1 MNNTIERKD
10 NLEVRWTRNLIS
22 SKRYPEIVQWE
33 EFSNAEIVEELC
45 YTLAYWIRSE
55 QHPLIDDVHW
65 DLKFVGNRPFAVE
78 IDRDVVWSMMKK
90 TQTMLDALEQEEED
104 ERNLHKK
111 GAWGRPKKN
120 ANVVLPDRVQE
131 IVGMMED
138 DEDETDWEFFAD
150 GGKTWFVAKLW
161 EDGNIF
167 EVIASEV
174 KYLSP
179 CIEKTEKNQ
188 DTISYKDL
196 EILEE
201 E

>member
-22 SKRYPEIVQWE
+22 SKRYPEIVKWE

-90 TQTMLDALEQEEED
+90 TQTMLDALEQEDEED
-104 ERNLHKK
+104 DGKWKQEEERRAEMSEDWIRKIV
-111 GAWGRPKKN
+111 R
-120 ANVVLPDRVQE
+120 DE
-131 IVGMMED
+131 IKILKSNE
-138 DEDETDWEFFAD
+138 
-150 GGKTWFVAKLW
+150 
-161 EDGNIF
+161 
-167 EVIASEV
+167 
-174 KYLSP
+174 
-179 CIEKTEKNQ
+179 NQ

>member
-10 NLEVRWTRNLIS
+10 NLEVRWTRNLTS
-22 SKRYPEIVQWE
+22 SMRYPEIVQWE

-45 YTLAYWIRSE
+45 YTLAYWIR
-55 QHPLIDDVHW
+55 DDVHW

-90 TQTMLDALEQEEED
+90 TQTMLDALEQEDEED
-104 ERNLHKK
+104 DGKWKQEEERRAEMSEDWIRKIV
-111 GAWGRPKKN
+111 R
-120 ANVVLPDRVQE
+120 DE
-131 IVGMMED
+131 IKILKSNE
-138 DEDETDWEFFAD
+138 
-150 GGKTWFVAKLW
+150 
-161 EDGNIF
+161 
-167 EVIASEV
+167 
-174 KYLSP
+174 
-179 CIEKTEKNQ
+179 NQ

>member
-90 TQTMLDALEQEEED
+90 TQTMLDALEQEDDEED
-104 ERNLHKK
+104 E
-111 GAWGRPKKN
+111 
-120 ANVVLPDRVQE
+120 
-131 IVGMMED
+131 
-138 DEDETDWEFFAD
+138 
-150 GGKTWFVAKLW
+150 
-161 EDGNIF
+161 
-167 EVIASEV
+167 EV
-174 KYLSP
+174 K
-179 CIEKTEKNQ
+179 KVGTE
-188 DTISYKDL
+188 
-196 EILEE
+196 
-201 E
+201 

>member
-10 NLEVRWTRNLIS
+10 NLEVRWTRNLTS
-22 SKRYPEIVQWE
+22 SKRYPEIVKWE

-90 TQTMLDALEQEEED
+90 TQTMLDALEQEDEED
-104 ERNLHKK
+104 DGKWKQEEERRAEMSEDWIRKIV
-111 GAWGRPKKN
+111 R
-120 ANVVLPDRVQE
+120 DE
-131 IVGMMED
+131 IKILKSNE
-138 DEDETDWEFFAD
+138 
-150 GGKTWFVAKLW
+150 
-161 EDGNIF
+161 
-167 EVIASEV
+167 
-174 KYLSP
+174 
-179 CIEKTEKNQ
+179 NQ

>member
-1 MNNTIERKD
+1 
-10 NLEVRWTRNLIS
+10 LIS
-22 SKRYPEIVQWE
+22 SKRYPEIVKWE

-90 TQTMLDALEQEEED
+90 TQTMLDALEQEDEED
-104 ERNLHKK
+104 DGKWKQEEERRAEMSEDWIRKIV
-111 GAWGRPKKN
+111 R
-120 ANVVLPDRVQE
+120 DE
-131 IVGMMED
+131 IKILKSNE
-138 DEDETDWEFFAD
+138 
-150 GGKTWFVAKLW
+150 
-161 EDGNIF
+161 
-167 EVIASEV
+167 
-174 KYLSP
+174 
-179 CIEKTEKNQ
+179 NQ

>member
-1 MNNTIERKD
+1 MNNTIERKGS
-10 NLEVRWTRNLIS
+10 LEVRWNRNLTS
-22 SKRYPEIVQWE
+22 SMRYPEIVKWE

-65 DLKFVGNRPFAVE
+65 DLKFVGNRSFDVA

-90 TQTMLDALEQEEED
+90 TQTMLDTLEQEDEED
-104 ERNLHKK
+104 D
-111 GAWGRPKKN
+111 GRWK
-120 ANVVLPDRVQE
+120 QE
-131 IVGMMED
+131 MTEEGVREMSEENIRKIVR
-138 DEDETDWEFFAD
+138 DEIKILKSNE
-150 GGKTWFVAKLW
+150 
-161 EDGNIF
+161 
-167 EVIASEV
+167 
-174 KYLSP
+174 
-179 CIEKTEKNQ
+179 NQ

>member
-22 SKRYPEIVQWE
+22 SKRYPEIVKWE

-65 DLKFVGNRPFAVE
+65 DLKFVGNRSFDVA

-90 TQTMLDALEQEEED
+90 TQTMLDALEQEDEED
-104 ERNLHKK
+104 DGKWKQEEERRGEMSEDWIRKIV
-111 GAWGRPKKN
+111 R
-120 ANVVLPDRVQE
+120 DE
-131 IVGMMED
+131 IKILKSNE
-138 DEDETDWEFFAD
+138 
-150 GGKTWFVAKLW
+150 
-161 EDGNIF
+161 
-167 EVIASEV
+167 
-174 KYLSP
+174 
-179 CIEKTEKNQ
+179 NQ

>member
-1 MNNTIERKD
+1 MNNTIERKGS
-10 NLEVRWTRNLIS
+10 LEVRWNRNLTS
-22 SKRYPEIVQWE
+22 SMRYPEIVKWE

-90 TQTMLDALEQEEED
+90 TQTMLDALEQEDEED
-104 ERNLHKK
+104 DGKWKQEEERRAEMSEDWIRKIV
-111 GAWGRPKKN
+111 R
-120 ANVVLPDRVQE
+120 DE
-131 IVGMMED
+131 IKILKSNE
-138 DEDETDWEFFAD
+138 
-150 GGKTWFVAKLW
+150 
-161 EDGNIF
+161 
-167 EVIASEV
+167 
-174 KYLSP
+174 
-179 CIEKTEKNQ
+179 NQ

>member
-22 SKRYPEIVQWE
+22 SKRYPEIVKWE
-33 EFSNAEIVEELC
+33 EFSNAEIVEEHC

-90 TQTMLDALEQEEED
+90 TQTMLDALEQENEEED
-104 ERNLHKK
+104 D
-111 GAWGRPKKN
+111 GRWK
-120 ANVVLPDRVQE
+120 QE
-131 IVGMMED
+131 MTEEGVREMSEENIRKIVR
-138 DEDETDWEFFAD
+138 DEIKILKSNE
-150 GGKTWFVAKLW
+150 
-161 EDGNIF
+161 
-167 EVIASEV
+167 
-174 KYLSP
+174 
-179 CIEKTEKNQ
+179 NQ

>member
-10 NLEVRWTRNLIS
+10 NLEVRWTRNLTS
-22 SKRYPEIVQWE
+22 SMRYPEIVKWE

-90 TQTMLDALEQEEED
+90 TQTMLDTLEQEDEED
-104 ERNLHKK
+104 DGKWKQEEERRAEMSEDWIRKIV
-111 GAWGRPKKN
+111 R
-120 ANVVLPDRVQE
+120 DE
-131 IVGMMED
+131 IKILKSNE
-138 DEDETDWEFFAD
+138 
-150 GGKTWFVAKLW
+150 
-161 EDGNIF
+161 
-167 EVIASEV
+167 
-174 KYLSP
+174 
-179 CIEKTEKNQ
+179 NQ

>member
-10 NLEVRWTRNLIS
+10 NLEVRWNRNLTS
-22 SKRYPEIVQWE
+22 SMRYPEIVKWE

-90 TQTMLDALEQEEED
+90 TQTMLDALEQEDEED
-104 ERNLHKK
+104 DGKWKQEEERRAEMSEDWIRKIV
-111 GAWGRPKKN
+111 R
-120 ANVVLPDRVQE
+120 DE
-131 IVGMMED
+131 IKILKSNE
-138 DEDETDWEFFAD
+138 
-150 GGKTWFVAKLW
+150 
-161 EDGNIF
+161 
-167 EVIASEV
+167 
-174 KYLSP
+174 
-179 CIEKTEKNQ
+179 NQ

>member
-10 NLEVRWTRNLIS
+10 NLEVRWTRMTS
-22 SKRYPEIVQWE
+22 SMRYPEIVKWE

-90 TQTMLDALEQEEED
+90 TQTMLDALEQEDEED
-104 ERNLHKK
+104 DGKWKQEEERRAEMSEDWIRKIV
-111 GAWGRPKKN
+111 R
-120 ANVVLPDRVQE
+120 DE
-131 IVGMMED
+131 IKILKSNE
-138 DEDETDWEFFAD
+138 
-150 GGKTWFVAKLW
+150 
-161 EDGNIF
+161 
-167 EVIASEV
+167 
-174 KYLSP
+174 
-179 CIEKTEKNQ
+179 NQ

>member
-22 SKRYPEIVQWE
+22 SKRYPEIVKWE

-65 DLKFVGNRPFAVE
+65 DLKFVGNRSFDVA

-90 TQTMLDALEQEEED
+90 TQTMLDALEQEDEED
-104 ERNLHKK
+104 DGKWKQEEERRAEMSEDWIRKIV
-111 GAWGRPKKN
+111 R
-120 ANVVLPDRVQE
+120 DE
-131 IVGMMED
+131 IKILKSNE
-138 DEDETDWEFFAD
+138 
-150 GGKTWFVAKLW
+150 
-161 EDGNIF
+161 
-167 EVIASEV
+167 
-174 KYLSP
+174 
-179 CIEKTEKNQ
+179 NQ

>member
-90 TQTMLDALEQEEED
+90 TQTMLDALEQEDEED
-104 ERNLHKK
+104 DGKWKQEEERRAEMSEDWIRKIV
-111 GAWGRPKKN
+111 R
-120 ANVVLPDRVQE
+120 DE
-131 IVGMMED
+131 I
-138 DEDETDWEFFAD
+138 
-150 GGKTWFVAKLW
+150 KILKS
-161 EDGNIF
+161 NQ
-167 EVIASEV
+167 
-174 KYLSP
+174 
-179 CIEKTEKNQ
+179 NQ

>member
-10 NLEVRWTRNLIS
+10 NLEVRWTRNLTS
-22 SKRYPEIVQWE
+22 SMRYPEIVKWE

-90 TQTMLDALEQEEED
+90 TQTMLDALEQEDEED
-104 ERNLHKK
+104 DGKWKQEEERRAEMSEDWIRKIV
-111 GAWGRPKKN
+111 R
-120 ANVVLPDRVQE
+120 DE
-131 IVGMMED
+131 IKILKSNE
-138 DEDETDWEFFAD
+138 
-150 GGKTWFVAKLW
+150 
-161 EDGNIF
+161 
-167 EVIASEV
+167 
-174 KYLSP
+174 
-179 CIEKTEKNQ
+179 NQ

>member
-90 TQTMLDALEQEEED
+90 TQTMLDALEQEDEED
-104 ERNLHKK
+104 DGKWKQEEERRAEMSEDWIRKIV
-111 GAWGRPKKN
+111 R
-120 ANVVLPDRVQE
+120 DE
-131 IVGMMED
+131 I
-138 DEDETDWEFFAD
+138 
-150 GGKTWFVAKLW
+150 KILKS
-161 EDGNIF
+161 NQ
-167 EVIASEV
+167 
-174 KYLSP
+174 
-179 CIEKTEKNQ
+179 NQ

-196 EILEE
+196 EILEDE
-201 E
+201 

>member
-90 TQTMLDALEQEEED
+90 TQTMLDALEQEDEED
-104 ERNLHKK
+104 DGKWKQEEERRAEMSEDWIRKIV
-111 GAWGRPKKN
+111 R
-120 ANVVLPDRVQE
+120 DE
-131 IVGMMED
+131 IKILKSNE
-138 DEDETDWEFFAD
+138 
-150 GGKTWFVAKLW
+150 
-161 EDGNIF
+161 
-167 EVIASEV
+167 
-174 KYLSP
+174 
-179 CIEKTEKNQ
+179 NQ

>member
-10 NLEVRWTRNLIS
+10 NLEVRWTRNLTS
-22 SKRYPEIVQWE
+22 SIRYPEIVKWE

-45 YTLAYWIRSE
+45 YTLAYWIR
-55 QHPLIDDVHW
+55 DDVHW

-90 TQTMLDALEQEEED
+90 TQTMLDALEQEDEED
-104 ERNLHKK
+104 DGKWKQEEERRAEMSEDWIRKIV
-111 GAWGRPKKN
+111 R
-120 ANVVLPDRVQE
+120 DE
-131 IVGMMED
+131 IKILKSNE
-138 DEDETDWEFFAD
+138 
-150 GGKTWFVAKLW
+150 
-161 EDGNIF
+161 
-167 EVIASEV
+167 
-174 KYLSP
+174 
-179 CIEKTEKNQ
+179 NQ

>member
-22 SKRYPEIVQWE
+22 SKRYPEIVKWE

-65 DLKFVGNRPFAVE
+65 DLKFVGNRSFDVA

-90 TQTMLDALEQEEED
+90 TQTMLDALEQEDEED
-104 ERNLHKK
+104 DGKWKQEEERRAEMSEDWIRKIV
-111 GAWGRPKKN
+111 R
-120 ANVVLPDRVQE
+120 DE
-131 IVGMMED
+131 IKILKSNE
-138 DEDETDWEFFAD
+138 
-150 GGKTWFVAKLW
+150 
-161 EDGNIF
+161 
-167 EVIASEV
+167 
-174 KYLSP
+174 
-179 CIEKTEKNQ
+179 NQ

-196 EILEE
+196 EILKGE
-201 E
+201 

>member
-90 TQTMLDALEQEEED
+90 TQTMLDALEQE
-104 ERNLHKK
+104 
-111 GAWGRPKKN
+111 
-120 ANVVLPDRVQE
+120 
-131 IVGMMED
+131 
-138 DEDETDWEFFAD
+138 DEDYDVKWKQEEERRAEMSEDWIRKIVRDEI
-150 GGKTWFVAKLW
+150 KILKSN
-161 EDGNIF
+161 E
-167 EVIASEV
+167 
-174 KYLSP
+174 
-179 CIEKTEKNQ
+179 NQ

>member
-22 SKRYPEIVQWE
+22 SKRYPEIVKWE

-90 TQTMLDALEQEEED
+90 TQTMLDALEQEDEED
-104 ERNLHKK
+104 DGKWK
-111 GAWGRPKKN
+111 
-120 ANVVLPDRVQE
+120 QE
-131 IVGMMED
+131 MTEEKSAAMSEDWIRKIVR
-138 DEDETDWEFFAD
+138 DEIKILKSNE
-150 GGKTWFVAKLW
+150 
-161 EDGNIF
+161 
-167 EVIASEV
+167 
-174 KYLSP
+174 
-179 CIEKTEKNQ
+179 NQ

>member
-22 SKRYPEIVQWE
+22 SNRYPEIVQWE

-65 DLKFVGNRPFAVE
+65 DLKFVGNRPFAVA
-78 IDRDVVWSMMKK
+78 IDRYVVWSMMKK
-90 TQTMLDALEQEEED
+90 TQTMLDALEQEDEED
-104 ERNLHKK
+104 DGKWKQEEERRAEMSEDWIRKIV
-111 GAWGRPKKN
+111 R
-120 ANVVLPDRVQE
+120 DE
-131 IVGMMED
+131 IKILKSNE
-138 DEDETDWEFFAD
+138 
-150 GGKTWFVAKLW
+150 
-161 EDGNIF
+161 
-167 EVIASEV
+167 
-174 KYLSP
+174 
-179 CIEKTEKNQ
+179 NQ

>member
-90 TQTMLDALEQEEED
+90 TQTMLDALEQEDEED
-104 ERNLHKK
+104 DGKWKQEEERRAEMSEDWIRKIV
-111 GAWGRPKKN
+111 R
-120 ANVVLPDRVQE
+120 DE
-131 IVGMMED
+131 IKILKSNE
-138 DEDETDWEFFAD
+138 
-150 GGKTWFVAKLW
+150 
-161 EDGNIF
+161 
-167 EVIASEV
+167 
-174 KYLSP
+174 
-179 CIEKTEKNQ
+179 NQ

-196 EILEE
+196 EILKGE
-201 E
+201 

>member
-22 SKRYPEIVQWE
+22 SKRYPEIVKWE

-90 TQTMLDALEQEEED
+90 TQTMLDALEQEDEED
-104 ERNLHKK
+104 DGKWKQEEERRAEMSEDWIRKIV
-111 GAWGRPKKN
+111 R
-120 ANVVLPDRVQE
+120 DE
-131 IVGMMED
+131 IKILKSNE
-138 DEDETDWEFFAD
+138 
-150 GGKTWFVAKLW
+150 
-161 EDGNIF
+161 
-167 EVIASEV
+167 
-174 KYLSP
+174 
-179 CIEKTEKNQ
+179 NQ

-196 EILEE
+196 EILKGE
-201 E
+201 

>member
-10 NLEVRWTRNLIS
+10 NLEVRWTRNLTS
-22 SKRYPEIVQWE
+22 SMRYPEIVKWE

-45 YTLAYWIRSE
+45 YTLAYWIR
-55 QHPLIDDVHW
+55 DDVHW

-90 TQTMLDALEQEEED
+90 TQTMLDALEQEDEED
-104 ERNLHKK
+104 DGKWKQEEERRAEMSEDWIRKIV
-111 GAWGRPKKN
+111 R
-120 ANVVLPDRVQE
+120 DE
-131 IVGMMED
+131 IKILKSNE
-138 DEDETDWEFFAD
+138 
-150 GGKTWFVAKLW
+150 
-161 EDGNIF
+161 
-167 EVIASEV
+167 
-174 KYLSP
+174 
-179 CIEKTEKNQ
+179 NQ

>member
-22 SKRYPEIVQWE
+22 SKRYPEIVKWE

-90 TQTMLDALEQEEED
+90 TQTMLDALEQSDEED
-104 ERNLHKK
+104 DDY
-111 GAWGRPKKN
+111 GRWK
-120 ANVVLPDRVQE
+120 QE
-131 IVGMMED
+131 MTEEVFREMSEDNIRKIVR
-138 DEDETDWEFFAD
+138 DEIKILKSNE
-150 GGKTWFVAKLW
+150 
-161 EDGNIF
+161 
-167 EVIASEV
+167 
-174 KYLSP
+174 
-179 CIEKTEKNQ
+179 NQ

>member
-22 SKRYPEIVQWE
+22 SKRYPEIVKWE

-65 DLKFVGNRPFAVE
+65 DLKFVGNRSFDVA

-90 TQTMLDALEQEEED
+90 TQTMLDTLEQEDEED
-104 ERNLHKK
+104 D
-111 GAWGRPKKN
+111 GRWK
-120 ANVVLPDRVQE
+120 QE
-131 IVGMMED
+131 MTEEGVREMSEENIRKIVR
-138 DEDETDWEFFAD
+138 DEIKILKSNE
-150 GGKTWFVAKLW
+150 
-161 EDGNIF
+161 
-167 EVIASEV
+167 
-174 KYLSP
+174 
-179 CIEKTEKNQ
+179 NQ

-196 EILEE
+196 EILKGE
-201 E
+201 